1 MPSTPYSF
9 QCRLRSR
16 LVTDRPSGPLAP
28 SGCRTRASKPPQSP
42 RAYDTPGVH
51 VQRKKGL
58 GRIVEPPVENG
69 LAAGRLTADGSRP
82 TTGRSAVRRGIRRR
96 RDVGAGCSGNLW
108 CLYETRAKPDQAVKM
123 KQNVGNVK
131 WKWKWKQVDESHCL
145 FWNLELEVWCNY
157 LILTNAVRRQQ
168 TAMISNLA

>member
-1 MPSTPYSF
+1 MGFPPKPRTDWLLTVPFPGPGGNTGTTGSEQRPERPKLQQKTAKSQGLKTRPPATPRHAMPSTPYSF

-82 TTGRSAVRRGIRRR
+82 TTGRPTECGPEGNPPATGCWCWLFGEFVVFIR
-96 RDVGAGCSGNLW
+96 N
-108 CLYETRAKPDQAVKM
+108 
-123 KQNVGNVK
+123 
-131 WKWKWKQVDESHCL
+131 
-145 FWNLELEVWCNY
+145 
-157 LILTNAVRRQQ
+157 
-168 TAMISNLA
+168 

>member
-1 MPSTPYSF
+1 LAS
-9 QCRLRSR
+9 
-16 LVTDRPSGPLAP
+16 DGPLSRPRREHGNNGKRAATRETKTSAKDSEESRTQDQTPCHATPCHAEHSVFLPVP
-28 SGCRTRASKPPQSP
+28 SEVSSCYGQAIRAAGSVRVPYASEQTPQSP

-108 CLYETRAKPDQAVKM
+108 CLY
-123 KQNVGNVK
+123 
-131 WKWKWKQVDESHCL
+131 
-145 FWNLELEVWCNY
+145 
-157 LILTNAVRRQQ
+157 
-168 TAMISNLA
+168 